1 MKKWKI
7 QITSGEIFWHT
18 LYRSMAPHD
27 LPSPIY
33 PSLERERQ
41 LTLRPVPF
49 YGQHWILV
57 ENLSSCGGNIFG
69 APCIHRSVVCW
80 LVEGRSD
87 QHCEWSS
94 VTSCSACWVRN
105 NACWPSRPPGPYRCL
120 ERTELESCSTGRR
133 GRALRDETSYWV
145 MPTFG
150 GRLVMNKEIV
160 VYNVSSLENRQTKRH
175 DRTLLILV
183 IMCWMHTTKR
193 KQPLGA
199 TIWDG
204 GDKISYGNGRTA
216 LCDEYVRILLQFLSQ
231 ILVMLLYEAGNWH

>member
-1 MKKWKI
+1 MKN
-7 QITSGEIFWHT
+7 SDNFRGDFFWHT

-27 LPSPIY
+27 LPSP
-33 PSLERERQ
+33 Q

-57 ENLSSCGGNIFG
+57 ENLSSCGGNVFG

-87 QHCEWSS
+87 QRCEWSS

-145 MPTFG
+145 MRMFEGKLATDE
-150 GRLVMNKEIV
+150 EIT
-160 VYNVSSLENRQTKRH
+160 VYKVSSSLENRRTKHH

-193 KQPLGA
+193 KQPFGTGVTKLVVEMVGQ
-199 TIWDG
+199 
-204 GDKISYGNGRTA
+204 
-216 LCDEYVRILLQFLSQ
+216 LC
-231 ILVMLLYEAGNWH
+231 VMNTSEFYYNF